1 MTVRREWMEKD
12 YYAVLGVEQSAAD
25 RDIKKAYRKLAHQY
39 HPDNNPGD
47 EVSESRFKE
56 IGEAN
61 QVLSDPK
68 TRKEYDQAREAFA
81 RGAWAGGPSGTHN
94 TQYVHVEDLG
104 DLFGGGGFGG
114 FGDLFGRRGRP
125 GPQKGG
131 DLESDVSLSFHEA
144 ISGTTRTLTVDGPSG
159 TREVQVKIPAGVDDG
174 ARIRVRG
181 KGLPGA
187 NGGGTGDLY
196 VRVRVAKHPIF
207 ARSGRNLKVHLPLSF
222 VDAALGTEVIA
233 GFPGETDAEFE
244 ATTALLDE
252 LPFTYFH
259 VFPYSR
265 RRGTTAAKQAGHLP
279 AATVQERAR
288 RLRQMGEQK
297 RAAFAAQFVGR
308 TLRVLVET
316 PAEGSTESLQGY
328 SRN

>member
-47 EVSESRFKE
+47 EASESRFKE

-61 QVLSDPK
+61 QVLSDPE
-68 TRKEYDQAREAFA
+68 TRKEYDQARAAFA

-104 DLFGGGGFGG
+104 DLFGGAGFGG

-125 GPQKGG
+125 GPQKGA

-159 TREVQVKIPAGVDDG
+159 TREVQVRIPAGVDDG

-222 VDAALGTEVIA
+222 VDAALGTELDAPTLDGKVTLRIPA
-233 GFPGETDAEFE
+233 GTQPGKTFRVSGKGV
-244 ATTALLDE
+244 ATPKGTGDLLVVVDLEVPRDLSDE
-252 LPFTYFH
+252 QRSL
-259 VFPYSR
+259 
-265 RRGTTAAKQAGHLP
+265 L
-279 AATVQERAR
+279 E
-288 RLRQMGEQK
+288 RLRD
-297 RAAFAAQFVGR
+297 
-308 TLRVLVET
+308 VEKDT
-316 PAEGSTESLQGY
+316 SPSEHLGV
-328 SRN
+328 

>member
-222 VDAALGTEVIA
+222 VDAALGTELDAPTLDGKVTLKIPA
-233 GFPGETDAEFE
+233 GTQPGKTFRVSGKGV
-244 ATTALLDE
+244 ATPKGTGDLLVVVDLEVPRDLSDE
-252 LPFTYFH
+252 QRSL
-259 VFPYSR
+259 
-265 RRGTTAAKQAGHLP
+265 L
-279 AATVQERAR
+279 E
-288 RLRQMGEQK
+288 RLRD
-297 RAAFAAQFVGR
+297 
-308 TLRVLVET
+308 VEKDT
-316 PAEGSTESLQGY
+316 SPSEHLGV
-328 SRN
+328 